1 MSTKLTKMASQNNHL
16 KSFWHVFNNL
26 LRGICDTFVKCFTTD
41 IYLFKDS
48 NGNTIRMC

>member
-26 LRGICDTFVKCFTTD
+26 LRGIATLLSSVSQPIFTCSKTAME
-41 IYLFKDS
+41 
-48 NGNTIRMC
+48 TQ